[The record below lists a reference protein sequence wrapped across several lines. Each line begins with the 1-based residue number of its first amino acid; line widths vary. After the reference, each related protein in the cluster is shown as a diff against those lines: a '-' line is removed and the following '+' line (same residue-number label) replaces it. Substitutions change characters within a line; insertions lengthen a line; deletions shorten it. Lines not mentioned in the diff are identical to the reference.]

1 MSEKIIITINKESGE
16 INFDSS
22 GFKGKTCVETIDS
35 LLDTIGADKK
45 KEVKKDE
52 YRYQSERVAEVNN

>member
-1 MSEKIIITINKESGE
+1 MEKIIITISMETGE

-35 LLDTIGADKK
+35 LIDSIGADKK
-45 KEVKKDE
+45 KEIKKDE
-52 YRYQSERVAEVNN
+52 YRYQSERVTEVRG

>member
-1 MSEKIIITINKESGE
+1 MEKIIITLNSATGE

-35 LLDTIGADKK
+35 LIESIGAEKS
-45 KEVKKDE
+45 KEIKKDE
-52 YRYQSERVAEVNN
+52 YRYQSERVTEVRG